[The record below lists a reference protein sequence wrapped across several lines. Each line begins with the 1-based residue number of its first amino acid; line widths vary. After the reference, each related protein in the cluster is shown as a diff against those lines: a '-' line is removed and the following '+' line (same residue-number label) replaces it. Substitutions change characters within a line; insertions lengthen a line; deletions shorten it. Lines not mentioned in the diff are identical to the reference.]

1 MQSARTRGIR
11 PARRSR
17 WRDRRPARAVE
28 RERGCALR
36 APGWRRRAVADRH
49 RFDLLF
55 LQRSDRA
62 RDLLFRQRRDFAAV
76 GGDAACNLE
85 PAVARRRR
93 HRLRDIEVEIIR
105 SALPRQFE
113 NIAKALRRDQPGAC
127 PPALQH
133 GVGRQ
138 RRAQHQQLDNAAI
151 ETVAVEQFDDAV
163 EDAFGRIGSERRHL
177 VVMVPAALQ
186 LNRHEI
192 GKGAARVDA
201 DANRFH
207 PGPGAMREAA
217 IPARA
222 TQLVNS
228 CCRGAERLTESRLC
242 R

>member
-1 MQSARTRGIR
+1 
-11 PARRSR
+11 
-17 WRDRRPARAVE
+17 
-28 RERGCALR
+28 
-36 APGWRRRAVADRH
+36 
-49 RFDLLF
+49 
-55 LQRSDRA
+55 
-62 RDLLFRQRRDFAAV
+62 
-76 GGDAACNLE
+76 
-85 PAVARRRR
+85 
-93 HRLRDIEVEIIR
+93 
-105 SALPRQFE
+105 
-113 NIAKALRRDQPGAC
+113 
-127 PPALQH
+127 LQH